1 MGRKSWAHWIS
12 GSCPSDLKK
21 SDFNELIQVIIELI
35 LHYVYVVL
43 WNSALIFFSF
53 QGEPGL
59 PGLRGPEGAPGV
71 GIQGEKVRMS
81 Y

>member
-1 MGRKSWAHWIS
+1 M
-12 GSCPSDLKK
+12 
-21 SDFNELIQVIIELI
+21 
-35 LHYVYVVL
+35 HYVYVVL

>member
-1 MGRKSWAHWIS
+1 MY
-12 GSCPSDLKK
+12 L
-21 SDFNELIQVIIELI
+21 
-35 LHYVYVVL
+35 VL
-43 WNSALIFFSF
+43 WNGALIFSF

-81 Y
+81 YYRCHSEL